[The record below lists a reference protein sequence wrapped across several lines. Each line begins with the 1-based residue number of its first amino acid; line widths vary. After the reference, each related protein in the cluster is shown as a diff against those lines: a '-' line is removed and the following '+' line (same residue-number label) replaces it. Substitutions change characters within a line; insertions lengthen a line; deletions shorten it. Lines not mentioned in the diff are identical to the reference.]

1 MIYHFGDCALDT
13 NLCTLQRDGQTYRL
27 RLKVF
32 RMCLYLLE
40 HRDRVVS
47 RDELCTQVWP
57 GQFVSQ
63 ATLEGVIRLVR
74 QAVGDSGRTQRI
86 IQTLHGHGYRFV
98 ADVEEYSTTVAAS
111 LIPPPSGVLMAQGAS
126 ALSQTTGVNVA
137 LGSAPVPESTL
148 DSVWPGKPSRGTA
161 FEEEEYMANSRAR
174 IAPREQQTTSLL
186 SPHRLPRARVVQAM
200 AVLILSLLGG
210 WGLWQ
215 GVREREVVPLEK
227 SRIAVLPFIDLSAE
241 ANHAYFADGMT
252 EELIAQLSQIQGLTV
267 IARTAVM
274 KYKGTR
280 KDVATIGR
288 ELRVGTILEGSV
300 RAGDNQMRINAQLI
314 DVISQG
320 HLWSQEYD
328 RELTGAFGIQ
338 QDIATRVAQQLKGQ
352 LRAGWKQRIEEQN
365 TGNHDVYTL
374 NLQGR

>member
-1 MIYHFGDCALDT
+1 MIYHFADCALDT

-98 ADVEEYSTTVAAS
+98 ADVEERSTTVAAS
-111 LIPPPSGVLMAQGAS
+111 VIPPASGVLMAQGAS

-137 LGSAPVPESTL
+137 LGSAPAPESTP
-148 DSVWPGKPSRGTA
+148 DPVWPGKPSRGTA
-161 FEEEEYMANSRAR
+161 FEEEYVANSHAR
-174 IAPREQQTTSLL
+174 IAPREQQTAGLR
-186 SPHRLPRARVVQAM
+186 SPRRLPGARVVQAM

-215 GVREREVVPLEK
+215 GVREGKVIPLEK

-241 ANHAYFADGMT
+241 ADQAYFADGLT

-338 QDIATRVAQQLKGQ
+338 KDIATRVAQQLKGQ

-365 TGNHDVYTL
+365 TANHDAYTL